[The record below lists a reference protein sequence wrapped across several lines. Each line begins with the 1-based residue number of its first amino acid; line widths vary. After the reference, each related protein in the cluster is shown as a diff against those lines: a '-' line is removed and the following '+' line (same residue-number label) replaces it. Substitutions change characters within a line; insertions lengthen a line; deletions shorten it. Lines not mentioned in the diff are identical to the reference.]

1 MSNKPNSAEAKDEF
15 ERMKDPAYD
24 PTDDP
29 KYIRKE
35 FRYGIMDTKATT
47 VASSYAAGKASTLI
61 YDAPI
66 SKEGLKC
73 FHLAMSICSPFSCMI
88 CNHEALY
95 KYTFHRIYD
104 DHVESNVPM
113 SCLCWVMDMTSIAY
127 LDRDWAQKFEQ
138 AGLCSPGFTHCMLCP
153 DGCGKCGTTAIGH
166 GATNGV
172 CCAGGRRIDTPML
185 PMGCRGG
192 PCLFGFCPVGNEQW
206 ICFPFVEKDG
216 LDTFIQKL
224 TDQRAAM
231 VEAHKVV
238 AGKAGLADAPAEGE
252 QSRDA

>member
-1 MSNKPNSAEAKDEF
+1 MDNAEL

-29 KYIRKE
+29 TYIRKE
-35 FRYGIMDTKATT
+35 FRYGIMDTKSSTIAAT
-47 VASSYAAGKASTLI
+47 YAAGKSSTLV

-66 SKEGLKC
+66 SKDGLRC
-73 FHLAMSICSPFSCMI
+73 FHLTMSICSPMSCMI
-88 CNHEALY
+88 CNHDALA

-104 DHVESNVPM
+104 DHVESNIPM
-113 SCLCWVMDMTSIAY
+113 SCLCWVMDMTTVSY
-127 LDRDWAQKFEQ
+127 FDRDWAAKFEQ
-138 AGLCSPGFTHCMLCP
+138 AGPCLPVFTHCMLCP
-153 DGCGKCGTTAIGH
+153 DGCGMCGTTAIGH

-172 CCAGGRRIDTPML
+172 CCAGGRRFASPLVPAGTGACL
-185 PMGCRGG
+185 GG
-192 PCLFGFCPVGNEQW
+192 PCLFGFCPIGNEQW
-206 ICFPFVEKDG
+206 VCFPFVDKDG

-224 TDQRAAM
+224 TDQRAAI

-238 AGKAGLADAPAEGE
+238 AGKVVGVAAAPAEGE